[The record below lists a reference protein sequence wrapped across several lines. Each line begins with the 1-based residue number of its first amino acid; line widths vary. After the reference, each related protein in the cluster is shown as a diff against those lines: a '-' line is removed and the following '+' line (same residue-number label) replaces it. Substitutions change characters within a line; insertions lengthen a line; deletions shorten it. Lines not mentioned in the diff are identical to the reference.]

1 MVLLNG
7 PEVGTYAIR
16 LWLVESISIS
26 GVNSGIDW
34 DYTPAGSSRSAWS
47 APAQIPSPRN
57 CDTIFS
63 RFALIE

>member
-47 APAQIPSPRN
+47 APA
-57 CDTIFS
+57 
-63 RFALIE
+63 